1 MRRRTAA
8 IVNPAAANGRAG
20 RAWPQL
26 ADRLRVRLGDLA
38 VRLTDSPGHATRIA
52 RELAESGFDLMIA
65 VGGDGTISEVA
76 NGILQSD
83 QPLDPVVQ
91 LGILP
96 IGTGGDLRRSLGIP
110 TAADEAIEVIVH
122 GQPLAIDV
130 GKASLLASDG
140 STVQRYFVNLAS
152 FGLGGNV
159 AAAAKNRLTMLGGKT
174 AFLWATLK
182 GVATF
187 RGREVEIELD
197 GSGSP
202 QRFFVS
208 NVAVGNGRYH
218 GGGMQPCPRAR
229 MNDGLLD
236 VTVIEYMNPL
246 EVLRN
251 IHLLYSNDVYRLP
264 KVHRLQARRLTA
276 HADQAT
282 LVELDGEPIGHLP
295 LEIEILPRRLNVL
308 LDPASLHF
316 GNSG

>member
-1 MRRRTAA
+1 MQRKSAV

-20 RAWPQL
+20 RTWFHAAQ
-26 ADRLRVRLGDLA
+26 RLRARLGDAA
-38 VRLTDSPGHATRIA
+38 VHLTDSPGHATQIA

-76 NGILQSD
+76 NGILQSA
-83 QPLDPVVQ
+83 QPLGPDIQ

-96 IGTGGDLRRSLGIP
+96 VGTGGDLRRSLEIP
-110 TAADEAIEVIVH
+110 ADLDKAIEIIAH
-122 GQPLAIDV
+122 GQPFAMDAAR
-130 GKASLLASDG
+130 ASLVAAGG
-140 STVQRYFVNLAS
+140 SKIERCFVNVAS
-152 FGLGGNV
+152 FGLGGDV
-159 AAAAKNRLTMLGGKT
+159 AASAKNPLTVLGGKT

-197 GSGSP
+197 ESGSP
-202 QRFFVS
+202 QRYFVS

-236 VTVIEYMNPL
+236 ITVIEYMNPL

-251 IHLLYSNDVYRLP
+251 IHLLYSDDVYRLS
-264 KVHRLQARRLTA
+264 KVHRLEARRLRA
-276 HADQAT
+276 RADQPM
-282 LVELDGEPIGHLP
+282 LVEMDGEPIGYLP
-295 LEIEILPRRLNVL
+295 LEVEILPRRLNVL
-308 LDPASLHF
+308 LSPSSSHF
-316 GNSG
+316 RTV

>member
-1 MRRRTAA
+1 MKRRGAV
-8 IVNPAAANGRAG
+8 IVNPAASNGRAG
-20 RAWPQL
+20 RAWPEI
-26 ADRLRVRLGDLA
+26 ADRLRARLGDLA

-52 RELAESGFDLMIA
+52 REVVESGFDLIVA

-83 QPLDPVVQ
+83 RALRPGIA

-96 IGTGGDLRRSLGIP
+96 VGTGGDLRRSLEIP
-110 TAADEAIEVIVH
+110 TRADK
-122 GQPLAIDV
+122 AIDIIV
-130 GKASLLASDG
+130 RGRPFAMDAAKASLVAADG
-140 STVQRYFVNLAS
+140 SRVERYFVNLAS
-152 FGLGGNV
+152 FGLGGEV
-159 AAAAKNRLTMLGGKT
+159 AAAAKNRLAVLGGKT

-229 MNDGLLD
+229 MNDGMLD
-236 VTVIEYMNPL
+236 VTVIAYMNPL

-251 IHLLYSNDVYRLP
+251 LRLLYSDNVYRLP

-276 HADQAT
+276 RADQAT

-295 LEIEILPRRLNVL
+295 LEVEILPRRLNVL
-308 LDPASLHF
+308 LSPSSQHF
-316 GNSG
+316 RTA

>member
-1 MRRRTAA
+1 MQRKSAA
-8 IVNPAAANGRAG
+8 IVNPAAGNGRAG

-26 ADRLRVRLGDLA
+26 AARLVARLGDLD

-52 RELAESGFDLMIA
+52 RQLAESGFDLIIA

-83 QPLDPVVQ
+83 RALGRGVQ
-91 LGILP
+91 LGIVP
-96 IGTGGDLRRSLGIP
+96 VGTGGDLRRSLRIP
-110 TAADEAIEVIVH
+110 TDPREAIEAIVH
-122 GQPLAIDV
+122 GQSLAIDV
-130 GKASLLASDG
+130 GKASLVASDG
-140 STVQRYFVNLAS
+140 ASARRYFVNLAS
-152 FGLGGNV
+152 FGLGGDV
-159 AAAAKNRLTMLGGKT
+159 AAAAKNRLTVLGGRT

-182 GVATF
+182 GLATF

-197 GSGSP
+197 ESGVP
-202 QRFFVS
+202 RRFFVS

-246 EVLRN
+246 QVLRN
-251 IHLLYSNDVYRLP
+251 IHVLYSDDVYRLS
-264 KVHRLQARRLTA
+264 KVHRLEARKLRA
-276 HADQAT
+276 RADQPT
-282 LVELDGEPIGHLP
+282 LVEMDGEPIGYLP

-308 LDPASLHF
+308 LSPSSQHF
-316 GNSG
+316 RTA